1 MKRLLVVLTLICSL
15 SLPVLGGHTQ
25 VGGGAYCPCTPV
37 DGRCPCC
44 GTLLG
49 VKTEQENDSTG
60 QHDSDGIDLNVIRLA
75 FLMWLKVR
83 A

>member
-1 MKRLLVVLTLICSL
+1 MKKLLVVLTIICSL

-25 VGGGAYCPCTPV
+25 AGGGAYCQCTPV

-44 GTLLG
+44 GTILG
-49 VKTEQENDSTG
+49 ATINQENDSIS
-60 QHDSDGIDLNVIRLA
+60 QHDSDGAELGVIRIA
-75 FLMWLKVR
+75 FLMWLKVK